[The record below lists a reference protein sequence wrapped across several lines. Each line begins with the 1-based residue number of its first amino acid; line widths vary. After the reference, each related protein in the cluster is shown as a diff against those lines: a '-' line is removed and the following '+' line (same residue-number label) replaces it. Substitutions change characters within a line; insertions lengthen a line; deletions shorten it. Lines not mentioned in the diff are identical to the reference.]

1 MINQCRQYCFD
12 MIKMFFDFPETWQLN
27 LGQNVGNFVRWLVH
41 NYSPFFDAIKSG
53 ILWFLLQTRDIFLW
67 IPWPIVL
74 IFIFILGWKIKNWK
88 SGLIFSILI
97 FTIGIMGLWDEM
109 MLTLSV
115 VLVSVVIACIIAV
128 PLGIIVAYNERME
141 NIVRPILDGMQ
152 TMPSFVYLIPA
163 IMLFG
168 LGSVPAVF
176 ATVIYSTPPAIRL
189 TTLAINGVSKEM
201 VEAGHAFG
209 STTWQIL
216 TKIELPQAF
225 PTIMMGINQ
234 TTMMA
239 MAMVVISSMIG
250 ARGLGLNV
258 LQAINRIDIGLGFE
272 AGISIVILAI
282 TIDRITQGIANKYKY
297 PK

>member
-1 MINQCRQYCFD
+1 M
-12 MIKMFFDFPETWQLN
+12 
-27 LGQNVGNFVRWLVH
+27 
-41 NYSPFFDAIKSG
+41 
-53 ILWFLLQTRDIFLW
+53 
-67 IPWPIVL
+67 
-74 IFIFILGWKIKNWK
+74 
-88 SGLIFSILI
+88 FSILI
-97 FTIGIMGLWDEM
+97 FAIGIMGLWDEM

-128 PLGIIVAYNERME
+128 PLGIIVAYNERLE

-282 TIDRITQGIANKYKY
+282 TIDRITQGIANKYKF

>member
-1 MINQCRQYCFD
+1 MIN
-12 MIKMFFDFPETWQLN
+12 MFFDFPETWQLN
-27 LGQNVGNFVRWLVH
+27 LGQHVGNFVRWLVQ
-41 NYSPFFDAIKSG
+41 NYAPFFDAIKGG
-53 ILWFLLQTRDIFLW
+53 ILWFLLQTRDLFLW

-74 IFIFILGWKIKNWK
+74 IFIFIVGWKIKNWK
-88 SGLIFSILI
+88 SGFMFSILVFI
-97 FTIGIMGLWDEM
+97 IGIMGLWDEM

-128 PLGIIVAYNERME
+128 PLGIIVAYNERLE
-141 NIVRPILDGMQ
+141 NIVRPVLDGMQ

-250 ARGLGLNV
+250 AKGLGLNV

-282 TIDRITQGIANKYKY
+282 TIDRITQGIANKYKF

>member
-1 MINQCRQYCFD
+1 MW
-12 MIKMFFDFPETWQLN
+12 FPW
-27 LGQNVGNFVRWLVH
+27 VGV
-41 NYSPFFDAIKSG
+41 I
-53 ILWFLLQTRDIFLW
+53 I
-67 IPWPIVL
+67 IV
-74 IFIFILGWKIKNWK
+74 FILGWKLINWK
-88 SGLIFSILI
+88 SGVTFAGLLFLI
-97 FTIGIMGLWDEM
+97 GAMGLWDEM

-115 VLVSVVIACIIAV
+115 VLVAVVIACLIGV
-128 PLGIIVAYNERME
+128 PLGILIAYNSRFGAM
-141 NIVRPILDGMQ
+141 VKPVLDAMQ

-189 TTLAINGVSKEM
+189 TSLAIKGVSKEM
-201 VEAGHAFG
+201 VEAGNAFG
-209 STTWQIL
+209 STKWQIL

-250 ARGLGLNV
+250 AKGLGLNV
-258 LQAINRIDIGLGFE
+258 LQAINRINIAMGFE
-272 AGISIVILAI
+272 AGISIVFLAI

>member
-1 MINQCRQYCFD
+1 MMKF
-12 MIKMFFDFPETWQLN
+12 FFDFPEAWQLN
-27 LGQNVGNFVRWLVH
+27 IGQHVSNFVRWLVQ
-41 NYSPFFDAIKSG
+41 NYSGFFDTIKDG
-53 ILWFLLQTRDIFLW
+53 ILWFLLQARAFFLW
-67 IPWPIVL
+67 IPWPIVI

-88 SGLIFSILI
+88 SGLTFSLLVFI
-97 FTIGIMGLWDEM
+97 IGIMGLWDEM

-115 VLVSVVIACIIAV
+115 VLVSVVIACLIAV
-128 PLGIIVAYNERME
+128 PLGILVAYNERLE
-141 NIVRPILDGMQ
+141 TFIKPVLDAMQ

-189 TTLAINGVSKEM
+189 TNLAIKGVSKEM

-234 TTMMA
+234 ATMLA
-239 MAMVVISSMIG
+239 MSMVVISSMIG

-258 LQAINRIDIGLGFE
+258 LQAINRIDIGMGFE
-272 AGISIVILAI
+272 AGISIVFLAI
-282 TIDRITQGIANKYKY
+282 AIDRITQGIANKYKF

>member
-1 MINQCRQYCFD
+1 MNIL
-12 MIKMFFDFPETWQLN
+12 FDFPEYFKIN
-27 LGQNVGNFVRWLVH
+27 MGKYVESFIKWLIH
-41 NYSPFFDAIKSG
+41 NYDFFFDAIKEG
-53 ILWFLLQTRDIFLW
+53 ILWFLLQTRGLFVW
-67 IPWPIVL
+67 IPWFAVIIIV
-74 IFIFILGWKIKNWK
+74 FILGWKLINWK
-88 SGLIFSILI
+88 SGVTFAGLLFI
-97 FTIGIMGLWDEM
+97 IGAMGLWDEM

-115 VLVSVVIACIIAV
+115 VLVAVVIACLIGI
-128 PLGIIVAYNERME
+128 PLGILIAYNSRLEA
-141 NIVRPILDGMQ
+141 IVKPALDAMQ
-152 TMPSFVYLIPA
+152 TMPCFVYLIPA

-189 TTLAINGVSKEM
+189 SSLAIKGVSKEM

-209 STTWQIL
+209 STKWQIL

-239 MAMVVISSMIG
+239 MSMVVISSMIG
-250 ARGLGLNV
+250 AKGLGLNV
-258 LQAINRIDIGLGFE
+258 LLAINRIDIAMGFE
-272 AGISIVILAI
+272 AGISIVFMAI
-282 TIDRITQGIANKYKY
+282 TIDRITQGISNKYKY

>member
-1 MINQCRQYCFD
+1 MNILFE
-12 MIKMFFDFPETWQLN
+12 FPEIFEID
-27 LGQNVGNFVRWLVH
+27 LGQYVESFVKWLVH
-41 NYSPFFDAIKSG
+41 NYDFFFDAIKDG
-53 ILWFLLQTRDIFLW
+53 VLWFLLQTRSLFMW
-67 IPWPIVL
+67 FPWVGVILLV
-74 IFIFILGWKIKNWK
+74 FILGWKLISMK
-88 SGLIFSILI
+88 SGVTFAVLLFI
-97 FTIGIMGLWDEM
+97 IGAMGLWDEM
-109 MLTLSV
+109 MLTLAV
-115 VLVSVVIACIIAV
+115 VLVAVVIACLIGV
-128 PLGIIVAYNERME
+128 PLGILVAYNARLGT
-141 NIVRPILDGMQ
+141 IVKPVLDAMQ

-176 ATVIYSTPPAIRL
+176 ATVIYATPPAIRL
-189 TTLAINGVSKEM
+189 TTLAIKGVSKEM

-239 MAMVVISSMIG
+239 MSMVVISSMIG
-250 ARGLGLNV
+250 AKGLGLNV
-258 LQAINRIDIGLGFE
+258 LQAINRIDIGMGFE
-272 AGISIVILAI
+272 AGISIVFLAI

>member
-1 MINQCRQYCFD
+1 
-12 MIKMFFDFPETWQLN
+12 MIKMFFDFPKEWRLD
-27 LGQNVGNFVRWLVH
+27 LGQYVGNFVRWLVQ
-41 NYSPFFDAIKSG
+41 NYAFFFDAIKEG
-53 ILWFLLQTRDIFLW
+53 ILWFLLQTRDLFLW
-67 IPWPIVL
+67 IPWPIIL
-74 IFIFILGWKIKNWK
+74 IFIFIVGWKIKNWK
-88 SGLIFSILI
+88 SGLMFSTLILI
-97 FTIGIMGLWDEM
+97 IGIMGLWDEM

-258 LQAINRIDIGLGFE
+258 LQAINRIDIGMGFE

-282 TIDRITQGIANKYKY
+282 TIDRITQGIANKYKF

>member
-1 MINQCRQYCFD
+1 MSN
-12 MIKMFFDFPETWQLN
+12 MFFDFPEAWQLN
-27 LGQNVGNFVRWLVH
+27 LGKHVGDFVRWLVQ
-41 NYSPFFDAIKSG
+41 NYALFFDAIKDG
-53 ILWFLLQTRDIFLW
+53 ILWFLLQTRAFFLW

-74 IFIFILGWKIKNWK
+74 IAVFILGWKIRNWK
-88 SGLIFSILI
+88 SGLTFSTLI
-97 FTIGIMGLWDEM
+97 FAIGIMGLWDEM

-115 VLVSVVIACIIAV
+115 VLVSVVIACIIGV
-128 PLGIIVAYNERME
+128 PLGIIVAYNERVE
-141 NIVRPILDGMQ
+141 IFIRPVLDAMQ

-189 TTLAINGVSKEM
+189 TTLAIQGVSKEM

-258 LQAINRIDIGLGFE
+258 LQAINRIDIGMGFE

-282 TIDRITQGIANKYKY
+282 TIDRITQGIANKYKF

>member
-1 MINQCRQYCFD
+1 
-12 MIKMFFDFPETWQLN
+12 MFFNFPEAWQVN
-27 LGQNVGNFVRWLVH
+27 FGKHVANFVRWLVQ
-41 NYSPFFDAIKSG
+41 NYSAFFDAIKGG
-53 ILWFLLQTRDIFLW
+53 ILWFLLETRGLFLW
-67 IPWPIVL
+67 IPWPI
-74 IFIFILGWKIKNWK
+74 FIIIVFILGWKVINWK
-88 SGLIFSILI
+88 SGITFAGLIFL
-97 FTIGIMGLWDEM
+97 IGIMGLWEEM

-115 VLVSVVIACIIAV
+115 VLVAVIIAGLIGV
-128 PLGIIVAYNERME
+128 PLGILIAYNERME
-141 NIVRPILDGMQ
+141 TVVKPVLDAMQ

-176 ATVIYSTPPAIRL
+176 ATVVYATPPAIRL
-189 TTLAINGVSKEM
+189 TILAINGVSKEM

-234 TTMMA
+234 TTMLA
-239 MAMVVISSMIG
+239 MSMVVISSMIG

-272 AGISIVILAI
+272 AGISIVFLAI
-282 TIDRITQGIANKYKY
+282 IIDRITQGIANKYKY

>member
-1 MINQCRQYCFD
+1 MANI
-12 MIKMFFDFPETWQLN
+12 FFNFPGTWQIN
-27 LGQNVGNFVRWLVH
+27 LGRHVANFVRWLVQ
-41 NYSPFFDAIKSG
+41 NYAFFFDFIKEG
-53 ILWFLLQTRDIFLW
+53 ILWFLLQTRTLFLW

-74 IFIFILGWKIKNWK
+74 IGVFILGWKIRNWK
-88 SGLIFSILI
+88 SG
-97 FTIGIMGLWDEM
+97 FTFTVLVFLIGIMGLWEEM

-115 VLVSVVIACIIAV
+115 VLVSVVIACIIGV
-128 PLGIIVAYNERME
+128 PLGILIAYNERLE
-141 NIVRPILDGMQ
+141 TIVKPILDAMQ

-176 ATVIYSTPPAIRL
+176 ATVVYSTPPAIRL
-189 TTLAINGVSKEM
+189 TTLAIKGVSKEM

-250 ARGLGLNV
+250 AQGLGLNV
-258 LQAINRIDIGLGFE
+258 LQAINRIDIGMGFE
-272 AGISIVILAI
+272 AGISIVFLAI

-297 PK
+297 PR

>member
-1 MINQCRQYCFD
+1 MNIL
-12 MIKMFFDFPETWQLN
+12 FDFPEFLKIN
-27 LGQNVGNFVRWLVH
+27 LGQHVENFVKWLIH
-41 NYSPFFDAIKSG
+41 NYDFFFDAIKEG
-53 ILWFLLQTRDIFLW
+53 VLWFLLQTRSVFMW
-67 IPWPIVL
+67 IPWFAVIIIV
-74 IFIFILGWKIKNWK
+74 FVLGWKLINIK
-88 SGLIFSILI
+88 SGVTFAGLLFI
-97 FTIGIMGLWDEM
+97 IGAMGLWDEM
-109 MLTLSV
+109 MLTLAV
-115 VLVSVVIACIIAV
+115 VLVAVVIACLIGV
-128 PLGIIVAYNERME
+128 PLGILIAYNSRLGAL
-141 NIVRPILDGMQ
+141 VKPVLDAMQ

-176 ATVIYSTPPAIRL
+176 ATVIYATPPAIRL
-189 TTLAINGVSKEM
+189 TNLAIKGVSKEM

-239 MAMVVISSMIG
+239 MSMVVISSMIG
-250 ARGLGLNV
+250 AKGLGLNV
-258 LQAINRIDIGLGFE
+258 LQAINRINIAMGFE
-272 AGISIVILAI
+272 AGISIVFLAI

>member
-1 MINQCRQYCFD
+1 MFIN
-12 MIKMFFDFPETWQLN
+12 FPEAWHLN
-27 LGQNVGNFVRWLVH
+27 LGKHVGNFVRWLVQ
-41 NYSPFFDAIKSG
+41 NYSFFFDAIKDG
-53 ILWFLLQTRDIFLW
+53 ILWFLLQTRDLFLL
-67 IPWPIVL
+67 IPWPVIL
-74 IFIFILGWKIKNWK
+74 IAVFILGWKVLNWK
-88 SGLIFSILI
+88 SGVTFTTLIFL
-97 FTIGIMGLWDEM
+97 IGIMGLWDEM

-115 VLVSVVIACIIAV
+115 VLVAVIIACMIGV
-128 PLGIIVAYNERME
+128 PLGILVAYSQRLEA
-141 NIVRPILDGMQ
+141 IVKPILDAMQ

-189 TTLAINGVSKEM
+189 TTLAIKGVSREM

-209 STTWQIL
+209 SNPWQIL

-258 LQAINRIDIGLGFE
+258 LQAINRIDIGMGFE
-272 AGISIVILAI
+272 AGISIVFLAI
-282 TIDRITQGIANKYKY
+282 TIDRITQGIANKYKF

>member
-1 MINQCRQYCFD
+1 MMKF
-12 MIKMFFDFPETWQLN
+12 FFDFPEAWQLDI
-27 LGQNVGNFVRWLVH
+27 GQHVGNFVRWLVQ
-41 NYSPFFDAIKSG
+41 NYSSFFDAIKSG
-53 ILWFLLQTRDIFLW
+53 ILWFLLQTRDLFLW

-74 IFIFILGWKIKNWK
+74 IFIFIVGLKIKNWK
-88 SGLIFSILI
+88 SGFMFSILI
-97 FTIGIMGLWDEM
+97 FTIGIMGLWEEM

-115 VLVSVVIACIIAV
+115 VLVSVIIACIIGV
-128 PLGIIVAYNERME
+128 PFGIIVAYNEKLE
-141 NIVRPILDGMQ
+141 TFVRPVLDGMQ

-189 TTLAINGVSKEM
+189 TNLAIRGVSKEM

-250 ARGLGLNV
+250 AKGLGLNV
-258 LQAINRIDIGLGFE
+258 LQAINRIDIGMGFE

-282 TIDRITQGIANKYKY
+282 TIDRITQGIANKYKF

>member
-1 MINQCRQYCFD
+1 MNILFE
-12 MIKMFFDFPETWQLN
+12 FPEFFEIN
-27 LGQNVGNFVRWLVH
+27 LGQYVESFVKWLVH
-41 NYSPFFDAIKSG
+41 NYDFFFDAIKEG
-53 ILWFLLQTRDIFLW
+53 VLWFLLQTRSAFMW
-67 IPWPIVL
+67 FPWVGVI
-74 IFIFILGWKIKNWK
+74 IIISILGWKLINWK
-88 SGLIFSILI
+88 SGVTFAGLLFI
-97 FTIGIMGLWDEM
+97 IGAMGLWDEM

-115 VLVSVVIACIIAV
+115 VLVAVVIACLIGV
-128 PLGIIVAYNERME
+128 PLGILIAYNSRLGTM
-141 NIVRPILDGMQ
+141 VKPILDAMQ

-176 ATVIYSTPPAIRL
+176 ATVIYATPPAIRL
-189 TTLAINGVSKEM
+189 TTLAIKGVSKEM

-250 ARGLGLNV
+250 AKGLGLNV
-258 LQAINRIDIGLGFE
+258 LQAINRINIAMGFE

-297 PK
+297 PKKAN

>member
-1 MINQCRQYCFD
+1 ML
-12 MIKMFFDFPETWQLN
+12 KMFMDFPDTWELN
-27 LGQNVGNFVRWLVH
+27 LGDHVENFVKWLVH
-41 NYSPFFDAIKSG
+41 NYDFVFDAIKDV
-53 ILWFLLQTRDIFLW
+53 ILWFLLQTRGLFLW
-67 IPWPIVL
+67 IPWPIAVIG
-74 IFIFILGWKIKNWK
+74 IFLVGWKVRNWK
-88 SGLIFSILI
+88 SGLTFAGLI
-97 FTIGIMGLWDEM
+97 FIIGMMGLWDEM
-109 MLTLSV
+109 MLTLAV
-115 VLVSVVIACIIAV
+115 VLVAVVIACLIGV
-128 PLGIIVAYNERME
+128 PLGILIAYNNRLETLLK
-141 NIVRPILDGMQ
+141 PILDAMQ

-168 LGSVPAVF
+168 LGTVPAVF
-176 ATVIYSTPPAIRL
+176 STVIYATPPAIRL
-189 TTLAINGVSKEM
+189 TNLAIKGVSKEM

-250 ARGLGLNV
+250 AKGLGLNV
-258 LQAINRIDIGLGFE
+258 LQAINRIDIGMGFE
-272 AGISIVILAI
+272 AGISIVFLAI

-297 PK
+297 PQ